1 MLLKCEIKIE
11 SKYDL
16 INDCLKQNLESIIL
30 NHNDK
35 MSQNYQLLLKEL
47 AKQPKSTK
55 FDFNEYF
62 SQTIKPYLN
71 IKNIF
76 EAENSL
82 SIAIDVKNL

>member
-1 MLLKCEIKIE
+1 MLLKCKIKIE

-35 MSQNYQLLLKEL
+35 MSQNYQVLLKEL